1 MIQLIQLLKL
11 PRQFK
16 LETTA
21 IFDRAT
27 AAAENYQTPACEI
40 FTSRRP

>member
-11 PRQFK
+11 ARKFK
-16 LETTA
+16 LEIRA

-27 AAAENYQTPACEI
+27 ATADKYQTPAREI
-40 FTSRRP
+40 SKTRR